1 MGLNLSNLGSA
12 HTLISLIAIASG
24 LFDLFRYGKITPQS
38 STGKL
43 YYLTTIITCFTSFG
57 LSKLGG
63 FNPGHAVAIL
73 VLACLSVGWILE
85 AKQIKFGKEIQT
97 LALSFSFFLS
107 LVPATLEVLTRLPVG
122 APWAAGPQDPLVA
135 GFISFWFVLFLVGSF
150 LQLRTLRTLT
160 N

>member
-1 MGLNLSNLGSA
+1 MGLNLSTLGSI

-24 LFDLFRYGKITPQS
+24 LVDLFRSGKINPTSQM
-38 STGKL
+38 GKL
-43 YYLTTIITCFTSFG
+43 YFLTTIITCFTSFG

-73 VLACLSVGWILE
+73 VLVCLVVGWFTGK
-85 AKQIKFGKEIQT
+85 KQIKFGKEIQT

-107 LVPATLEVLTRLPVG
+107 LVPATIEVLTRLPIG
-122 APWAAGPQDPLVA
+122 APWATGPQDPLV
-135 GFISFWFVLFLVGSF
+135 GGIISFWFVLFLGGSF
-150 LQLRTLRTLT
+150 LQLRKIRVLA

>member
-1 MGLNLSNLGSA
+1 MGPNLSALGSI

-24 LFDLFRYGKITPQS
+24 LFDLLRYGKITPNSQ
-38 STGKL
+38 TGKL

-73 VLACLSVGWILE
+73 VLVCLLVGWALE
-85 AKQIKFGKEIQT
+85 TRKIKFGKEIQT

-107 LVPATLEVLTRLPVG
+107 LVPATIEVLTRLPVG
-122 APWAAGPQDPLVA
+122 APWAAGPQDPLVG

-150 LQLRTLRTLT
+150 LQLRKLRTLA